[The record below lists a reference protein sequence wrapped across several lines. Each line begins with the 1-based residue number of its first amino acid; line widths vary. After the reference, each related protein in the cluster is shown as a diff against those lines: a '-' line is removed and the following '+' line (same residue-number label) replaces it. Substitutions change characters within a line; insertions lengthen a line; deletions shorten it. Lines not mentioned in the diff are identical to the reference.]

1 MSVKTAIA
9 NLKENMQQEGIRPET
24 GLGNDLFL
32 FSSTL
37 APVVNV
43 DVLVVNE
50 NKEFLLSWRYDP
62 HCGTGWHI
70 PGGCV
75 RFKET
80 LKERIQKTAAVEL
93 GSEVSYLSDPVKV
106 FEIFS
111 NHFRPG
117 LADQRERA
125 HFITLVFGC
134 RLIDENKVKDRLI
147 DDTPTK
153 PGQLK
158 WFKTLPDNLLMVQE
172 CYREHWEEISR
183 KLWREN

>member
-1 MSVKTAIA
+1 MSIKTAISR
-9 NLKENMQQEGIRPET
+9 LKAGMQDEGIRPEV

-43 DVLVVNE
+43 DILAVNE
-50 NKEFLLSWRYDP
+50 NREFILSWRDDP
-62 HCGTGWHI
+62 HSGIGWHI

-80 LKERIQKTAAVEL
+80 LEERIQKTAVAEL
-93 GSEVSYLSDPVKV
+93 GSEVEYMPDPVKV

-117 LADQRERA
+117 LGDQRERA
-125 HFITLVFGC
+125 HFITLAFGC
-134 RLIDENKVKDRLI
+134 RLTDESKLKDRLI
-147 DDTPTK
+147 KDTPTE
-153 PGQLK
+153 PGQFK

-172 CYREHWEEISR
+172 CYREHWDEISR
-183 KLWREN
+183 KLWRND